1 MTALPHCHDAR
12 GQPFPP
18 DDRQAAGNDHLGIA
32 IRAQGDEAARAAG
45 YPRGKEECWLVLD
58 ADPDA
63 RLAIGFTRAVTPE
76 EIAAA
81 AQDGSIEA
89 LLEWHPARPGDLFYL
104 PAGTVHAI
112 GPGLALVEVQRFA
125 DSGVNVVEPVGGLI
139 GGLIISVMGA
149 ITSVRGAELV
159 DRRLAGARPVLGI
172 CVGMQMLLDH
182 SAEGHTAAGT
192 PGLGLI
198 AGEVLKFDCAGQTAP
213 DGSRYKVPQMGWNRV
228 HQSRPHPVWGSVADG
243 EWFYF
248 VHSFYAR
255 PLDAGHSV
263 GETEYG
269 ARFTSAVARD
279 NIFATQFHP
288 EKSANQGLALY
299 RNFLH
304 WEP

>member
-1 MTALPHCHDAR
+1 MNSGINQTVAVVDYGMGNLRSVAQAVIHATTDTHVNAVITQDPQVVRKAHRVVLP
-12 GQPFPP
+12 GQGAMA
-18 DDRQAAGNDHLGIA
+18 DCMRELRESGLLESVL
-32 IRAQGDEAARAAG
+32 EAAATK
-45 YPRGKEECWLVLD
+45 P
-58 ADPDA
+58 
-63 RLAIGFTRAVTPE
+63 
-76 EIAAA
+76 
-81 AQDGSIEA
+81 
-89 LLEWHPARPGDLFYL
+89 LF
-104 PAGTVHAI
+104 
-112 GPGLALVEVQRFA
+112 
-125 DSGVNVVEPVGGLI
+125 GV
-139 GGLIISVMGA
+139 
-149 ITSVRGAELV
+149 
-159 DRRLAGARPVLGI
+159 

-213 DGSRYKVPQMGWNRV
+213 DGSRFKVPQMGWNRV
-228 HQSRPHPVWGSVADG
+228 HQSRPHPVWGDVADG